1 MSQPTTKG
9 CHQTISRNKLVTHTI
24 WLDAITWKILR
35 CLSSKQPERKPSL
48 HGNMLQLTS
57 VHRVVFNTNW
67 KRKLNTICH
76 LFPPRFPFPLLSKG
90 CADFQYTVTLDPSND
105 SFVGQSQLSKKLRKH
120 FERRTKPTL
129 CPWQDSIELCS
140 KDNGVCFFFF
150 FFLFLL
156 RCVFKRTHRW

>member
-9 CHQTISRNKLVTHTI
+9 CNQTISRNKLVTHTI
-24 WLDAITWKILR
+24 WLDAITWKILS
-35 CLSSKQPERKPSL
+35 CLPSKQPERKPLL

-76 LFPPRFPFPLLSKG
+76 LFSPRFPFPLLSKG
-90 CADFQYTVTLDPSND
+90 CADFQYTLLHSTRPTILLWGNLK
-105 SFVGQSQLSKKLRKH
+105 SQKNRENALSA
-120 FERRTKPTL
+120 
-129 CPWQDSIELCS
+129 ELSRPCVHGRILYS
-140 KDNGVCFFFF
+140 CAVKIMVFASFFFF
-150 FFLFLL
+150 L